1 MIYMTKRILT
11 LLAATLC
18 LCSCNDEHFGIR
30 NKASHAVIAA
40 ITGDY
45 SLVSAEWSSPIDL
58 SGKGLVTDDILY
70 QLQEYGWTGIL
81 GIRYMGEEE
90 DTSVLYRSCVLSP
103 DSNHE
108 YATQINLYVPYPE
121 RHRESEH
128 PLPKADRCNIEIQV
142 YHFYYS
148 VDSKGHITLSG
159 IDDRRISTEGGELTD
174 VNIRFEGE
182 YICFDAETSLYD
194 WSTSTWQDGHMSLK
208 YKHN

>member
-1 MIYMTKRILT
+1 MMKRILT
-11 LLAATLC
+11 LLAAALC
-18 LCSCNDEHFGIR
+18 FCSCNDDTSGIR
-30 NKASHAVIAA
+30 SKASHAVIAA

-90 DTSVLYRSCVLSP
+90 DTSVLYRSCVLTP
-103 DSNHE
+103 DSYHE
-108 YATQINLYVPYPE
+108 HATQINLYVPYPE
-121 RHRESEH
+121 RDKESE
-128 PLPKADRCNIEIQV
+128 LPVPEADRCNIEIQV

-159 IDDRRISTEGGELTD
+159 IDDRRISGDGGELTD
-174 VNIRFEGE
+174 VNICFEDG
-182 YICFDAETSLYD
+182 YIYFEARTSLYD
-194 WSTSTWQDGHMSLK
+194 WSTSTWQDGHMNLK
-208 YKHN
+208 YEHN